1 MPPPQEPFEPDVQ
14 REDVEREFSLS
25 LEDVERS
32 LVALKQRYAQV
43 QNDQQRQAELQQ
55 RLKQVKK
62 ELRNNHLPQLK
73 IELRQIK
80 EQLEA
85 LEINLESQ
93 LFSWG
98 SLQEPFWQAVRFG
111 GLGFVVGW
119 ILKSCAG

>member
-14 REDVEREFSLS
+14 REDIEREFSLS

-43 QNDQQRQAELQQ
+43 QNDRQRQAELQQ

-73 IELRQIK
+73 VELRQIK